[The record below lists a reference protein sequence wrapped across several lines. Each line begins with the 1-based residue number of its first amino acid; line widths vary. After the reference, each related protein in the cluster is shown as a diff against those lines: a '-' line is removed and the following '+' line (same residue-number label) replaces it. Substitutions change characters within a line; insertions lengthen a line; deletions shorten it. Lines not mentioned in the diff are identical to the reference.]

1 MHKGWIEEKRERMTN
16 ETYRPEAL
24 IDFARKRMNFRS
36 DFALA
41 QFLGISPA
49 TISKIRNRV
58 NPMGDTLLCDLSEAL
73 DMPTKHLKAIA
84 GILPGVDID
93 AVHKSDERAAA

>member
-1 MHKGWIEEKRERMTN
+1 MHKGWIEEKRERMTS
-16 ETYRPEAL
+16 ETYRPAAL
-24 IDFARKRMNFRS
+24 IDFALDRLHLRNDS
-36 DFALA
+36 ALA

-58 NPMGDTLLCDLSEAL
+58 MPMGDSLLVDLSEAM

-93 AVHKSDERAAA
+93 AIHKSHERAAA